1 VKASLELGKKRCM
14 REASK
19 NSGET
24 DREKK
29 EVFGEKVEECVR
41 DS

>member
-1 VKASLELGKKRCM
+1 M
-14 REASK
+14 REALK

-24 DREKK
+24 DKEKR
-29 EVFGEKVEECVR
+29 EVFGEKVEECVK